1 MHVFFQ
7 VRNAGTWAGNLMVF
21 LHYTSFPSD
30 AVIALATANACLQLC
45 SADGEIFTIDMG
57 TFLNMDYASFL
68 SQGSIILSMSIT
80 EPRLSADNSVLVAET
95 FKVAQ
100 RTANAHAH
108 VNCGFQFSISYQRQ
122 QEQPDMVYPV
132 CTYARIV
139 IGGVSKKTFIASRTE
154 SALTNAFVCASTLG
168 NALAALDIDLL
179 ETGESQQFGN
189 QSFRKSVMQT
199 CLYRALLKC
208 YPVLQ
213 LPQNLLSAVQP
224 WVKPASRG

>member
-1 MHVFFQ
+1 
-7 VRNAGTWAGNLMVF
+7 MVF
-21 LHYTSFPSD
+21 MHYTTFPSD
-30 AVIALATANACLQLC
+30 AVIALATANARLQLC
-45 SADGEIFTIDMG
+45 NADGEMSTIDMG

-80 EPRLSADNSVLVAET
+80 EPRLSAGNVVVAET

-122 QEQPDMVYPV
+122 QDMVYPV
-132 CTYARIV
+132 CTYARVV
-139 IGGVSKKTFIASRTE
+139 IGGVSKKTFIAARTE

-168 NALAALDIDLL
+168 NALAALDVDLK

-224 WVKPASRG
+224 WVKPASRGYHSLLN